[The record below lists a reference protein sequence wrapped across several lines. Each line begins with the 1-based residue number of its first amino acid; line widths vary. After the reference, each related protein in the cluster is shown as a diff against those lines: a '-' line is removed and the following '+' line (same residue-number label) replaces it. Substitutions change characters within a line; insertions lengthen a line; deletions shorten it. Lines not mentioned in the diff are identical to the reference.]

1 MDQLRCVNTPGVSN
15 LQRDRCSEMLWEGRS
30 SGKREYRQKC
40 GTLHCI
46 RHSALNLLPQSAPF
60 LATNVEQENCIV
72 VWRVTALVIL
82 TLDGFSKGRR
92 YFLSWGKFLFWR
104 KERRS
109 RRVTISCT
117 PHDCGGVMYTKT
129 NARVGGSNSQLSLF
143 VPHVGTSLPTRTR
156 LKKSQCIDPT
166 WSLKLTPA
174 FYNLGP
180 TMALSS
186 PQLFKVPVIG
196 GTIF

>member
-1 MDQLRCVNTPGVSN
+1 MDFPRDGAIFCHGVNFY
-15 LQRDRCSEMLWEGRS
+15 SEGKSEGADALPFHV
-30 SGKREYRQKC
+30 
-40 GTLHCI
+40 LHM
-46 RHSALNLLPQSAPF
+46 
-60 LATNVEQENCIV
+60 
-72 VWRVTALVIL
+72 TA
-82 TLDGFSKGRR
+82 
-92 YFLSWGKFLFWR
+92 
-104 KERRS
+104 
-109 RRVTISCT
+109 
-117 PHDCGGVMYTKT
+117 GGVMYTKT
-129 NARVGGSNSQLSLF
+129 NARVSGSNSQLSLF